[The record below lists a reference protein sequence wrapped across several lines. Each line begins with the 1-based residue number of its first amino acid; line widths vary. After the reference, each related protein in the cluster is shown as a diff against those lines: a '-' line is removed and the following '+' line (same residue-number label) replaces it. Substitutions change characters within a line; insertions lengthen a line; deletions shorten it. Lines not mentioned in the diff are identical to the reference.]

1 MGLLNKN
8 RSGKPHDSTDEESG
22 IQDVEEMLRR
32 TDIRTVASK
41 DSGQGF
47 ETSFLIVARSN
58 SHRSENHLEDEGD
71 HISESSTWRGT
82 WLCRPYKRERLL
94 EEIYS
99 ANRKGIAGHAAVL
112 NTLKNTGTMIFI
124 IDSKVSTTTADVLDS
139 VRNVV
144 YHVAKEERMRPQFNP
159 KTDQRCL
166 LYRDHEGRFFNLTLA
181 DHTIASAGTWEH
193 TMKSFSVVQAMA
205 ALVVLCRSFACG
217 TESKSLHPFHPRK
230 SQIS

>member
-1 MGLLNKN
+1 MGFLSSN
-8 RSGKPHDSTDEESG
+8 RNGKAHDSTDEESG
-22 IQDVEEMLRR
+22 VQGVEEMLRR

-47 ETSFLIVARSN
+47 ETSFLIVARSS
-58 SHRSENHLEDEGD
+58 SHHDDRSEDGGD

-94 EEIYS
+94 EEIYA

-124 IDSKVSTTTADVLDS
+124 VDSKVSTTTADVLDS

-144 YHVAKEERMRPQFNP
+144 YHIAKEESTRQSFNP
-159 KTDQRCL
+159 KSDQRCL
-166 LYRDHEGRFFNLTLA
+166 LYRDHEGRFFNLILS
-181 DHTIASAGTWEH
+181 DHTVASAGLWEH
-193 TMKSFSVVQAMA
+193 TMKSFSIVQAMA
-205 ALVVLCRSFACG
+205 VLVVLCRYFACG
-217 TESKSLHPFHPRK
+217 TDGEF
-230 SQIS
+230 